1 MIRYLVNRLREPS
14 TWAGLAGLAL
24 ALGISEAE
32 WQVWSA
38 AAAALASLAA
48 MLLWER
54 PGAGTGEA
62 GKP

>member
-1 MIRYLVNRLREPS
+1 MIRYLINRLREPS

-48 MLLWER
+48 MLLFER
-54 PGAGTGEA
+54 SDSEA
-62 GKP
+62 GQP

>member
-1 MIRYLVNRLREPS
+1 MREPS
-14 TWAGLAGLAL
+14 TWAGFAGLAL

-54 PGAGTGEA
+54 PGADRGEA
-62 GKP
+62 GEP